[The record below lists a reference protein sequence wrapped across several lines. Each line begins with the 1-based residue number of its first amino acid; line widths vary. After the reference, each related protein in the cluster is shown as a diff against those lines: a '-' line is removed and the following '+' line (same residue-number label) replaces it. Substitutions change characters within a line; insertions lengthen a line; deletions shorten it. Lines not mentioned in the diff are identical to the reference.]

1 MYYLEIKRIR
11 IRTVVSCLQINTIQ
25 SEGASLP
32 ALASVRYGTALRIN
46 NKRVKLSV
54 VVLSVV
60 VLSVVVLSVVVTR
73 GGAMTLTEP
82 KKMHIE
88 FY

>member
-32 ALASVRYGTALRIN
+32 ALASVRYGTALRITN
-46 NKRVKLSV
+46 ALDYQWSYYQW
-54 VVLSVV
+54 S
-60 VLSVVVLSVVVTR
+60 
-73 GGAMTLTEP
+73 
-82 KKMHIE
+82 
-88 FY
+88 